1 MAVRFKL
8 IERKDMSKGASE
20 DAKLFYAQ
28 SINNG
33 YVPFDELCQEISD
46 MCTLTSADVKAVLD
60 RMNYVLDKNLR
71 AGRIVQFGEIGNF
84 RMAVGSSGS
93 ITKEDFKMSQV
104 RKPKIIFT
112 PGKKLQQARENSTF
126 EQLQA
131 VAEEGKKE

>member
-28 SINNG
+28 SVNNG

>member
-1 MAVRFKL
+1 
-8 IERKDMSKGASE
+8 MSKGASE